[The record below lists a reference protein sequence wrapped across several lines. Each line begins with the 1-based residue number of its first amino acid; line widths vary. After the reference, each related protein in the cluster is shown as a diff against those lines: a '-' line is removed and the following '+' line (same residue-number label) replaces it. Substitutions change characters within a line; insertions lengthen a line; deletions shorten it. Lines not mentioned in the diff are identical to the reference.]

1 MRELNKNAWVFEMT
15 VDESC
20 KNIDDASHII
30 DDSCRSFNCR
40 GGLFYIFTV
49 FTIVRRRRKWNT
61 YIKK

>member
-20 KNIDDASHII
+20 KNIDDIH
-30 DDSCRSFNCR
+30 N
-40 GGLFYIFTV
+40 FYIFPEV
-49 FTIVRRRRKWNT
+49 SRWNT